1 MDAKRNIELHP
12 LINKS
17 SLHYDTGKTSA
28 IEELEKVLTVTEM
41 IGFCKGNI
49 FKYQYR
55 LEEKGQKESDLAKI
69 KTYKAYLSLL
79 EQLDDAGYFMDTV
92 ALALE
97 KSMLRFR
104 YR

>member
-1 MDAKRNIELHP
+1 MQHNTQKLHP
-12 LINKS
+12 LINKNS
-17 SLHYDTGKTSA
+17 AHYDTGKTSA
-28 IEELEKVLTVTEM
+28 IEELEKLLTVTEM

-49 FKYQYR
+49 FKYKYR
-55 LEEKGQKESDLAKI
+55 LEEKGQKESDIAKI
-69 KTYKAYLSLL
+69 KTYEAYLKLL

-97 KSMLRFR
+97 KSMIQFR